1 MKLTDHKNYVRFWVA
16 STISDFGTYITT
28 LALSV
33 LVVVNLQGSAGDVGW
48 INSSRWLPYVLLG
61 LLVGV
66 IIDRVSRRTVL
77 VVTDIGRGVLLA
89 VISLMAAFDEINVGR
104 LIIIIVLFGTMSLF
118 HDVASQ
124 SFVPQLVP
132 RGLLTRANARLQQS
146 TAVAETSGPAV
157 AGALVTL
164 IGAPLAI
171 LADAV
176 SYVFSGL
183 VMASI
188 KHQPIREKV
197 SDERLG
203 EQIKEGLRWVY
214 RNRYLSTLALNTHA
228 WFLFHSMIGTVLVT
242 FALTELGFNAST
254 LGLVLTSAGIGAV
267 LGATISTRA
276 GQRWGIGRIMALSR
290 ILYCP
295 AGILMVLAPSA
306 NHGLLLTNTLL
317 MIGFGQFLYGFALG
331 LEGPLEMGFKQ
342 SITPA
347 RLQGRTNATIR
358 SINRSMIVIGAPL
371 GGAIADVFGFRMAF
385 WVAIVGLAVVGVWF
399 SLSPMRGAQIDE
411 TTPT

>member
-331 LEGPLEMGFKQ
+331 LEGPLEWDLNNPSHQRACKGVRMQPYGQ
-342 SITPA
+342 STA
-347 RLQGRTNATIR
+347 A
-358 SINRSMIVIGAPL
+358 
-371 GGAIADVFGFRMAF
+371 
-385 WVAIVGLAVVGVWF
+385 
-399 SLSPMRGAQIDE
+399 
-411 TTPT
+411 